1 MKFKKQRLGI
11 AWQAVIVFLILLDA
25 IILFLSVIGNLKPVT
40 IEYISLFDLIVS
52 IILLIAYLWVMSRT
66 QGKSSYIKNNL
77 HLIIVFIP
85 IYFIASVA
93 GLPSTL
99 IILKILVIIKI
110 LALYLFAQKFAR
122 EVIKYQ
128 EQTRLVYALAFF
140 LTVLFLCSF
149 IFFRVEHGVNPE
161 VGTYEDSLWFVLQTI
176 TTVGYGDIIPVTG
189 IGRLMGVVS
198 MFSALVLTSIV
209 TSVATFSLIQKFR
222 TRTESVAKRT
232 REYVKIMN
240 DKLDGIDGRLDV
252 LDSTDDIKSIRND
265 INEMKM
271 EIEDLK
277 DLIKE
282 KKI

>member
-1 MKFKKQRLGI
+1 VKNRLGI
-11 AWQAVIVFLILLDA
+11 GWQAIIIFLIILDA
-25 IILFLSVIGNLKPVT
+25 IVLVLSLIANLRPIT
-40 IEYISLFDLIVS
+40 MEYISVFDLIVS
-52 IILLIAYLWVMSRT
+52 IILLIGFLLVMSHT
-66 QGKSSYIKNNL
+66 KEKYIYIKNNL

-85 IYFIASVA
+85 IYYVTAST

-99 IILKILVIIKI
+99 IILKILIIIKI
-110 LALYLFAQKFAR
+110 LALYLFAQKFAKQ
-122 EVIKYQ
+122 VIKYQ

-149 IFFRVEHGVNPE
+149 IFYRVEHGVNPE
-161 VGTYEDSLWFVLQTI
+161 VATYEDSLWFILQTI

-189 IGRLMGVVS
+189 IGRLMGVIS
-198 MFSALVLTSIV
+198 MFSALFLTSII

-222 TRTESVAKRT
+222 SRTESVAKRT

-240 DKLDGIDGRLDV
+240 NKLDGIDSRLDV
-252 LDSTDDIKSIRND
+252 LDSTDDIKSIKND
-265 INEMKM
+265 INEMKT